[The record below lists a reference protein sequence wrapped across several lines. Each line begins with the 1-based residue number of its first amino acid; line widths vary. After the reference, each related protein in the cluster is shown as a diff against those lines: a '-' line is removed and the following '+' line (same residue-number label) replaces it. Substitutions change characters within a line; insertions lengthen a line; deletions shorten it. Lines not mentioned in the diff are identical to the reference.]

1 MCQCVRISRTHSNT
15 HNQSYT
21 NDNWSEQPV
30 STYMWEIMSN
40 MKKPPLNWVVNAT
53 TTSLVLLLL
62 QLIPYGNGDSSFG
75 TFSNVGSVGIFVHGT
90 NSANTAIGGSGGTS
104 SIDQKCPRVCTCTGQ
119 TVDCS
124 HRDLQQVPRRIP
136 LDAERL

>member
-1 MCQCVRISRTHSNT
+1 M
-15 HNQSYT
+15 
-21 NDNWSEQPV
+21 
-30 STYMWEIMSN
+30 
-40 MKKPPLNWVVNAT
+40 VNAT
-53 TTSLVLLLL
+53 ATSLVILLL
-62 QLIPYGNGDSSFG
+62 QLIPYGNGDSFG

-90 NSANTAIGGSGGTS
+90 NLANTNVGTS

>member
-1 MCQCVRISRTHSNT
+1 
-15 HNQSYT
+15 
-21 NDNWSEQPV
+21 
-30 STYMWEIMSN
+30 MSK
-40 MKKPPLNWVVNAT
+40 MVKSPLNRVVNRFT
-53 TTSLVLLLL
+53 TNLVVILVVL
-62 QLIPYGNGDSSFG
+62 QLLPYGNGDSSFG
-75 TFSNVGSVGIFVHGT
+75 TSGSSNNNGVGIFIHGT
-90 NSANTAIGGSGGTS
+90 NLASTNIGMAASIGYN

>member
-1 MCQCVRISRTHSNT
+1 
-15 HNQSYT
+15 
-21 NDNWSEQPV
+21 
-30 STYMWEIMSN
+30 MSN
-40 MKKPPLNWVVNAT
+40 MKNPPLNWVVNAT
-53 TTSLVLLLL
+53 ATSLVILLL
-62 QLIPYGNGDSSFG
+62 QLIPYGNGDSFG

-90 NSANTAIGGSGGTS
+90 NLANTNVGTS

>member
-1 MCQCVRISRTHSNT
+1 
-15 HNQSYT
+15 
-21 NDNWSEQPV
+21 
-30 STYMWEIMSN
+30 MSN

-53 TTSLVLLLL
+53 TTSLVILLL
-62 QLIPYGNGDSSFG
+62 QSIPFGNGDSSFG

-90 NSANTAIGGSGGTS
+90 NLANTGIGGQGMS

-136 LDAERL
+136 LDSERL

>member
-1 MCQCVRISRTHSNT
+1 
-15 HNQSYT
+15 
-21 NDNWSEQPV
+21 
-30 STYMWEIMSN
+30 

-53 TTSLVLLLL
+53 TTSLVVLLL

-75 TFSNVGSVGIFVHGT
+75 TFSNVGNVGSVGIFVHGT
-90 NSANTAIGGSGGTS
+90 NLANTEIGGQG